1 VKQNE
6 EIAKELQEV
15 APTLSTLDKVNL
27 YPVSEGYFQ
36 DSTNDIMAMIGELKL
51 PSTLSQ
57 IEKKNLYPA
66 PAPLYFESIADNI
79 LTKIHADEVADELTY
94 SAPHLVSLPKS
105 TIQQV
110 HVDYFISFPEVMTQM
125 AAHEDAAHSHDLEQL
140 GGKWSELIERLWA
153 FVSRPAYAMA
163 IASCV
168 GLIMC
173 IGLVMNNHSLSDE
186 DKIFA
191 QMQQIPDS
199 ELHSYIGKHRDDYD
213 EHTILHHIDETD
225 FTHYFDKP
233 EDVPA
238 HLIDQVK
245 GTTASEVNADDI
257 ID

>member
-1 VKQNE
+1 MKQNE

-15 APTLSTLDKVNL
+15 APTLSILDKVNL
-27 YPVSEGYFQ
+27 YQVSESYFL
-36 DSTNDIMAMIGELKL
+36 DSADHIMATVGDV
-51 PSTLSQ
+51 TLSS
-57 IEKKNLYPA
+57 ILSPIRKEYLYSA
-66 PAPLYFESIADNI
+66 PAPIYFESLTDNI
-79 LTKIHADEVADELTY
+79 LTKIHADQVAEELTY
-94 SAPHLVSLPKS
+94 SAPHLLSLPKKS
-105 TIQQV
+105 TQQV
-110 HVDYFISFPEVMTQM
+110 PAGYFASFPEVMAKM
-125 AAHEDAAHSHDLEQL
+125 AAHEDAAHSHDIEQL
-140 GGKWSELIERLWA
+140 GSQWSELIDRLWTL
-153 FVSRPAYAMA
+153 VSRPAYAMA

-173 IGLVMNNHSLSDE
+173 IGLVANNHSLSDE

-245 GTTASEVNADDI
+245 GTAAAEANNDDI